1 MPERLRPSDHGDAA
15 RLAAAAG
22 RMLVEFRETSD
33 LTGRALAERGDRLAD
48 DMILAEL
55 AVLHPTDAILSEES
69 HDDLGRLEAERVWI
83 IDPLDGSREYGEGRD
98 EWAVHVALVIDHDVA
113 AAAVAIPALN
123 EVSATIPLPTVPASS
138 HERLRFVTSRTRPPE
153 FLAVVARLLDAE
165 LIPMGSAGAKT
176 MAVVRGEA
184 DAYVHAGG
192 QYEWD
197 SAAPIGVARSAGL
210 HVSRLDGSMLRYNNP
225 DPWLPD
231 QVVCRPELAQRL
243 LTAIRAVV
251 YG

>member
-1 MPERLRPSDHGDAA
+1 MPEHLRPSDHADAA

-33 LTGRALAERGDRLAD
+33 LAGRALAERGDRLAD

-55 AVLHPTDAILSEES
+55 AALHPTDAVLSEES

-123 EVSATIPLPTVPASS
+123 EVSATIPPPTVPASS
-138 HERLRFVTSRTRPPE
+138 HERLRFVTSRTRPPA

-197 SAAPIGVARSAGL
+197 SAAPVGVARAAGL
-210 HVSRLDGSMLRYNNP
+210 HISRLDGSMLRYNSP

>member
-1 MPERLRPSDHGDAA
+1 
-15 RLAAAAG
+15 
-22 RMLVEFRETSD
+22 
-33 LTGRALAERGDRLAD
+33 
-48 DMILAEL
+48 
-55 AVLHPTDAILSEES
+55 
-69 HDDLGRLEAERVWI
+69 
-83 IDPLDGSREYGEGRD
+83 
-98 EWAVHVALVIDHDVA
+98 
-113 AAAVAIPALN
+113 
-123 EVSATIPLPTVPASS
+123 
-138 HERLRFVTSRTRPPE
+138 
-153 FLAVVARLLDAE
+153 
-165 LIPMGSAGAKT
+165 

-197 SAAPIGVARSAGL
+197 SAAPVGVARAAGL
-210 HVSRLDGSMLRYNNP
+210 HISRLDGSMLRYNSP